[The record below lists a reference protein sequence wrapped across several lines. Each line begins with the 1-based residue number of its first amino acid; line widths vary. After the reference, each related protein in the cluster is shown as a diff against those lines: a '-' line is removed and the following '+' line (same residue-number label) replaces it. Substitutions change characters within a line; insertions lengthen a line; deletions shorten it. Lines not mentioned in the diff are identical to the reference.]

1 MVNLKKLRG
10 IKGISQS
17 DLAKELGISRTA
29 VINLENDPKIIP
41 SNSTIFKM
49 CNFFGVSKTEL
60 LGLNNIRFF
69 PETKE
74 GLKKLICQL
83 EEVYEKWD
91 L

>member
-1 MVNLKKLRG
+1 MINLKKLRG
-10 IKGISQS
+10 MKGISQEE
-17 DLAKELGISRTA
+17 LAKKIGITRTA
-29 VINLENDPKIIP
+29 VIDLEKKKDVIP
-41 SNSTIFKM
+41 SNKTAQKM
-49 CNFFGVSKTEL
+49 CDFFEISMDEL
-60 LGLNNIRFF
+60 FGLNNIRFF